1 MPKKD
6 EYVRFKNY
14 ERKINP
20 TFINYADF
28 GSILVPED
36 NGKQNPEESYTNKN
50 QNHIA
55 CNYDY
60 KLTCFDDKF
69 IKPFKTYSG
78 EDAVYNFV
86 NSMIEESK
94 YCSEAIK
101 KNYKKKINED
111 LVMTKKDNED
121 FKNSTKCWICD
132 NNYIDNDAKMRSLT
146 HYWKM

>member
-78 EDAVYNFV
+78 EDAV
-86 NSMIEESK
+86 
-94 YCSEAIK
+94 
-101 KNYKKKINED
+101 
-111 LVMTKKDNED
+111 
-121 FKNSTKCWICD
+121 
-132 NNYIDNDAKMRSLT
+132 
-146 HYWKM
+146 